1 MPSSDPS
8 APFVQT
14 SGSLVVVR
22 TTAVATMPIDHP
34 VATQAET
41 PAAQTPAPNSRA
53 SAPVSPSFSAT
64 SDAAASRSSVPGEFN
79 LNSGSNYRS
88 TGYLPATST
97 AEPKMINPWAIGG
110 DKARGENNKET
121 RAICYVN
128 TKEIKL
134 NCKMNEPSA
143 SGLASVELWCT
154 KDARTWRRCGSALQG
169 HPPYIAKV
177 DEEGLYGFTL
187 VAAEERM
194 RNVPQPGDQPQMWVE
209 VDVTKPVVRLLA
221 FETSSEI
228 SGKSAKIRWTATDKN
243 LSARPVK
250 LSYANQPSGPWMT
263 IAGDQESAGSYTWRM
278 PAHLGANFAVRV
290 EAADLA
296 GNVGMD
302 QSSSSAT
309 ADTLQSVGGRF
320 DSNPTRR

>member
-1 MPSSDPS
+1 
-8 APFVQT
+8 
-14 SGSLVVVR
+14 
-22 TTAVATMPIDHP
+22 MPIDRP
-34 VATQAET
+34 VAAQAET
-41 PAAQTPAPNSRA
+41 PVPQTPVPGSRA
-53 SAPVSPSFSAT
+53 TAPVSPSFSARSEAT
-64 SDAAASRSSVPGEFN
+64 ASRSATPGDFD
-79 LNSGSNYRS
+79 LNSINTYRS
-88 TGYLPATST
+88 PAYLPAAST
-97 AEPKMINPWAIGG
+97 AEPKMNNPWALGG
-110 DKARGENNKET
+110 DKARAENHKES
-121 RAICYVN
+121 RAVCYVN

-143 SGLASVELWCT
+143 SGLSSVELWCT

-187 VAAEERM
+187 VAADERAK
-194 RNVPQPGDQPQMWVE
+194 NVPQTGDQPQMWVE

-228 SGKSAKIRWTATDKN
+228 GGKSGKIRWTATDKN

-250 LSYANQPSGPWMT
+250 LSYADQPNGPWTT
-263 IAGDQESAGSYTWRM
+263 IAGDLESTGSYTWQM

-296 GNVGMD
+296 GNVGTD
-302 QSSSSAT
+302 QSSGSAT